1 MTDLTVHRCMGMM
14 TTKELNPKSE
24 YHVPLCVVFSFK

>member
-1 MTDLTVHRCMGMM
+1 MTDPTVYRCMDMM
-14 TTKELNPKSE
+14 TTKELDPKSE